1 MKIVFADTF
10 YWIALINVNDESHAQ
25 AIRIGQMYSDRR
37 VVVTD
42 AVVDEVLNYFAS
54 KGDFLRMR
62 AFDLSRRID
71 IDPDVLLIKHREDLR
86 RSGLRLYYERPDK
99 GYSLTDCISM
109 VVMKQMGIS
118 EVLTQDKHF
127 AQEGFTILF

>member
-1 MKIVFADTF
+1 
-10 YWIALINVNDESHAQ
+10 
-25 AIRIGQMYSDRR
+25 
-37 VVVTD
+37 
-42 AVVDEVLNYFAS
+42 
-54 KGDFLRMR
+54 MR